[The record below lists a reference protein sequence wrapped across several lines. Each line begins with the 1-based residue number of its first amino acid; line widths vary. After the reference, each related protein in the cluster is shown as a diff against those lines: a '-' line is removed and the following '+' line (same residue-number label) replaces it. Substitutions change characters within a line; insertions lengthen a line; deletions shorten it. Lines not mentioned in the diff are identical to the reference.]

1 MVKVPPELQSQNVGT
16 GILDAG
22 TVQVSEACEICVSG
36 KIDDH
41 EVGGEVEDLDEHDE
55 NLETK
60 EVLHIQQDRTNTRR
74 HREIFVS
81 IGSRSPALCISYIFF
96 GLSACVYL

>member
-1 MVKVPPELQSQNVGT
+1 MVKVPPELQPQNVGT

-22 TVQVSEACEICVSG
+22 TVQVSEACERCVSG

-41 EVGGEVEDLDEHDE
+41 EVGGEVEDLGEHYE

-60 EVLHIQQDRTNTRR
+60 EVFYTFNKIEQTRGGHKR
-74 HREIFVS
+74 IFVP
-81 IGSRSPALCISYIFF
+81 IRSRSRQWQ
-96 GLSACVYL
+96 